1 MFFSVKK
8 VILNTQPTRDAIAA
22 RGIAPLQNHASPAGR
37 LAHFITNW
45 QKVTKDRWVLNTVTG
60 YEIEFTSE
68 PHQRQR
74 PYPSQLN
81 QSQQELVSQEITEMI
96 SKGAVTELQTPPEG
110 GFFSTLFLVPKK
122 DGGQRPVINLKN
134 LNAFT
139 NAPTLQNGG
148 DPYPQEPA
156 PKRGLASKSRPEGR
170 LLFNPDKSTAQEVPM
185 LPIQEQAISVQLSP
199 LRPGLSPLGL
209 YQDPEADSSS
219 RTGAGDADDSLY
231 RRYTPNGRDQG
242 ESQRPSIRPDIPHAM
257 LGLHNKLGE
266 DHFRTIPTPRVLG
279 FCGGYHQH
287 GAELPRTEDQEDSGG
302 VPSVI
307 RGRAYY
313 SPRPLQIN
321 WQNECHEPSDTT
333 SSPVLQ
339 EPSDGPC
346 SSLET
351 RQPRLQDKPG
361 ALSRQQG
368 GAEVVGHTDGK
379 VEWQD
384 GASIGA

>member
-1 MFFSVKK
+1 MRLQPGALLPCKTIKSSRPAGTLHNQLAKGNKGPVGPEYGYRVRDRIHLGTPPTSKTIPK
-8 VILNTQPTRDAIAA
+8 PIKSKPVGAGISRDHRDDLKRGSDRVTNPTRG
-22 RGIAPLQNHASPAGR
+22 RFFLHPLSGAKEGWRSETSNKFKKPQR
-37 LAHFITNW
+37 LH
-45 QKVTKDRWVLNTVTG
+45 KC
-60 YEIEFTSE
+60 
-68 PHQRQR
+68 
-74 PYPSQLN
+74 
-81 QSQQELVSQEITEMI
+81 
-96 SKGAVTELQTPPEG
+96 
-110 GFFSTLFLVPKK
+110 
-122 DGGQRPVINLKN
+122 
-134 LNAFT
+134 
-139 NAPTLQNGG
+139 PTLQNGG

-257 LGLHNKLGE
+257 LGLHDKLGE

-287 GAELPRTEDQEDSGG
+287 GAEPPRTEDQENSGG
-302 VPSVI
+302 VPAVI
-307 RGRAYY
+307 RGGAYY

-321 WQNECHEPSDTT
+321 WQNHRYGLKGDWKLPWFHRIYTDH
-333 SSPVLQ
+333 
-339 EPSDGPC
+339 PC
-346 SSLET
+346 LPGSFGGHLGSFIRRLLLSLT
-351 RQPRLQDKPG
+351 
-361 ALSRQQG
+361 ALL
-368 GAEVVGHTDGK
+368 K
-379 VEWQD
+379 
-384 GASIGA
+384 